1 MDSCAAERLTEIVHV
16 EETAE
21 ALQLVWAE
29 VVAGHEPGACIDYD
43 ACLAVLGG
51 QPS

>member
-21 ALQLVWAE
+21 ALQLVSAE
-29 VVAGHEPGACIDYD
+29 GGAGHDP
-43 ACLAVLGG
+43 
-51 QPS
+51 